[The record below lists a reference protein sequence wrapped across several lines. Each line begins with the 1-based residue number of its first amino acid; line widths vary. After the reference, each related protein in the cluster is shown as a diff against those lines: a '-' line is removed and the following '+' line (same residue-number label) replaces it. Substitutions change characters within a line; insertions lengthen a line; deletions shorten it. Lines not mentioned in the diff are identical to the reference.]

1 MLLQYGLIDAA
12 RDDRLYELVAASRA
26 HACLF
31 AGELDPELERAAPY
45 IVRLTDDSPLCEA
58 WRDEGRGQSWGI
70 QCTSTSSLAEVR
82 RHFRHFLQAKLPD
95 GTVALFRF
103 YDPRVFRTY
112 LPTCTPHELA
122 PWFLE
127 VSEYRVEAEDGSTTI
142 CYSLWNGELKTTARG
157 FSVP

>member
-1 MLLQYGLIDAA
+1 MSLLYGLIDAA
-12 RDDRLYELVAASRA
+12 RDDQLYELITASAA

-31 AGELDPELERAAPY
+31 AGELDPELEREAPY
-45 IVRLTDDSPLCEA
+45 IVRLTEGSRLCEA

-95 GTVALFRF
+95 GKVALFRF

-122 PWFLE
+122 PWFSE
-127 VSEYRVEAEDGSTTI
+127 VNEYRVEAEDGSTTV
-142 CYSLWNGELKTTARG
+142 CYSLWNGELNIAFR
-157 FSVP
+157 S